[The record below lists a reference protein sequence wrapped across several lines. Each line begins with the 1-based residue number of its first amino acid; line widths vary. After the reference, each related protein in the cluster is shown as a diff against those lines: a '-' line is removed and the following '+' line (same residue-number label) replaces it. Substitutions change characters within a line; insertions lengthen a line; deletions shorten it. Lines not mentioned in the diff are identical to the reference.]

1 MVMAITRVKAC
12 SRIIEGAGWQMR
24 SAYLWLP
31 TTLLAYSF
39 ELEHLSSSGAL
50 EPSVSSGALD
60 RLRSPW
66 LPLVPLMC
74 SRALD
79 GSGAVGLL
87 REPLVG
93 SRVFGWTQSP
103 KVMTSF
109 GLSPVVDGSGQSSS
123 GYGGWLRYPEPLPQH
138 LAICYKL
145 W

>member
-24 SAYLWLP
+24 SAYLCLP

-66 LPLVPLMC
+66 LPPVPLMC

-87 REPLVG
+87 RSRWSAPESLVG
-93 SRVFGWTQSP
+93 LNR
-103 KVMTSF
+103 
-109 GLSPVVDGSGQSSS
+109 
-123 GYGGWLRYPEPLPQH
+123 LR
-138 LAICYKL
+138 
-145 W
+145 